1 MLFIE
6 EAARNKNFSQQLPA
20 SSKFATQA
28 GLIRNLADCCF
39 LRNTDD
45 KHRTHMEEQDR
56 KEQWA
61 QLLPKNLQQDSYGL
75 LTPADVIAASEKDRD
90 AYLNKYWPDLE
101 ERMLV
106 QSLLKGKIV

>member
-1 MLFIE
+1 
-6 EAARNKNFSQQLPA
+6 
-20 SSKFATQA
+20 
-28 GLIRNLADCCF
+28 
-39 LRNTDD
+39 
-45 KHRTHMEEQDR
+45 MEEQDR

-61 QLLPKNLQQDSYGL
+61 QLLPKNLQQYSYGL
-75 LTPADVIAASEKDRD
+75 LIPADVIAASKKDRD